1 VDVRRSI
8 RFGLVV
14 AVAAVTGAAVKRVVV
29 IGAVAGGED
38 GAAWKSAKSSS
49 PPTFSLAAG
58 GASTGSALFA
68 PAAPDEVA
76 VAVVAGSL
84 SSKSS
89 KFIMGAGAGSGAL
102 PAALDC
108 AVDERVWLVLV
119 PVAALVAVVR
129 RGEVS

>member
-1 VDVRRSI
+1 MND
-8 RFGLVV
+8 
-14 AVAAVTGAAVKRVVV
+14 
-29 IGAVAGGED
+29 GGT
-38 GAAWKSAKSSS
+38 
-49 PPTFSLAAG
+49 PFSLAAS

-68 PAAPDEVA
+68 PAAPDEVV

-89 KFIMGAGAGSGAL
+89 KFTMGVGAGSGAL

-119 PVAALVAVVR
+119 PVAAFGAVVR